1 MVFRSINSKEIQY
14 MNIKTYDKTIKEL
27 LLSGKQFIIPRF
39 QRAYSWE
46 KNNYKEFFEDI
57 LNCLTIK
64 DGKIIIDQYFLGTML
79 FVGDYSES
87 NASKIEV
94 VDGQQRLTSITIL
107 FSALSDIFISM
118 GESVLSEQ
126 IFKYIMT
133 TNDDGEE
140 VRILQSNTHYPFFS
154 FFIQDRS
161 KHIKQEPS
169 SEEEECIKAAYN
181 YFFDN
186 LDENKIRKILKNNF
200 GDKAVDEISYIEIL
214 KAIRDQ
220 ILNTIFVSISTF
232 DKKQA
237 NLIFEILNAKGKR
250 LTDIDL
256 IKNKIFEVLDDT
268 EPADVAQE
276 KWKNLKAILNSCQE
290 NIGLATF
297 YRHFWISKYKKVS
310 DKKLYDSFNSMV
322 VPKNKERF
330 LSFLNELEHDVKN
343 YINIVHPTRDDFDNR
358 KEYFGL
364 VQSLNVLT
372 NYFGI
377 VQVRI
382 ALLALFEVKEKDLLT
397 LKQFKDII
405 TKLENFHFAYNAI
418 AVLPTNKL
426 ESLYSNFA
434 ISLRKCTD
442 KIQIRNIITNL
453 MEEIGKLY
461 PSYQEFE
468 DNFVQLAFS
477 KKESP
482 LNVKTKYALNKI
494 NSYYSNTEIF
504 DDESSIEHIL
514 SESLGET
521 TLNIG
526 NLIVLEERLNKEAD
540 NLKYKDKIEIY
551 KKSSYEWMNKFVNEH
566 DDWNEIDLENRAK
579 SLAKLYYSSILGRSC
594 EW

>member
-1 MVFRSINSKEIQY
+1 

>member
-1 MVFRSINSKEIQY
+1 

-276 KWKNLKAILNSCQE
+276 KWKNLKSILNSCQE

-343 YINIVHPTRDDFDNR
+343 YINIVHPTRDDYDNR

-382 ALLALFEVKEKDLLT
+382 ALLALFEVKEKGLLT

-405 TKLENFHFAYNAI
+405 TNLENFHFAYNAI

-434 ISLRKCTD
+434 IGLRKCTD
-442 KIQIRNIITNL
+442 KVQVRNITTNL

-468 DNFVQLAFS
+468 DNFVQLTFS

-482 LNVKTKYALNKI
+482 SNVKTKYALNKI

-551 KKSSYEWMNKFVNEH
+551 KKSSYEWMNKFVDEH

-579 SLAKLYYSSILGRSC
+579 SLAKLYYSSILGRPC
-594 EW
+594 EG

>member
-1 MVFRSINSKEIQY
+1 

-64 DGKIIIDQYFLGTML
+64 NGKVIIDQYFLGTML

-107 FSALSDIFISM
+107 FSALSDTFIKL

-133 TNDDGEE
+133 TDDDGEE
-140 VRILQSNTHYPFFS
+140 VRILQSNSHYPFFS

-161 KHIKQEPS
+161 KQIKQEPS
-169 SEEEECIKAAYN
+169 SEEEECIKDAYN

-186 LDENKIRKILKNNF
+186 LDEIKIRKFLKNNF
-200 GDKAVDEISYIEIL
+200 GDKEVDEIPYIEIL
-214 KAIRDQ
+214 KGIRDQ

-256 IKNKIFEVLDDT
+256 IKNKIFEVLDDI
-268 EPADVAQE
+268 EPADIAQE
-276 KWKNLKAILNSCQE
+276 KWKNLKSILNSCQE
-290 NIGLATF
+290 SVGLATF

-310 DKKLYDSFNSMV
+310 DKKLYSSFNSMIT
-322 VPKNKERF
+322 PKNKERF
-330 LSFLNELEHDVKN
+330 LTFLNELEYDVKN
-343 YINIVHPTRDDFDNR
+343 YIKIIHPVRDDYGNR

-377 VQVRI
+377 IQVRV
-382 ALLALFEVKEKDLLT
+382 ALLALFEIKEKNLLT
-397 LKQFKDII
+397 LKELKEIVV
-405 TKLENFHFAYNAI
+405 KLENFHFAYNAI

-434 ISLRKCTD
+434 ISLRRCAD
-442 KIQIRNIITNL
+442 KAQVRSIVANL
-453 MEEIGKLY
+453 MSEIDNLY

-468 DNFVQLAFS
+468 DNFVKLTFS
-477 KKESP
+477 KKENPS
-482 LNVKTKYALNKI
+482 NVKTKYTLNKI
-494 NSYYSNTEIF
+494 NSYYSNAETF
-504 DDESSIEHIL
+504 DDESSIEHVL
-514 SESLGET
+514 SESLGDT

-540 NLKYKDKIEIY
+540 NLNYKNKIEIY
-551 KKSSYEWMNKFVNEH
+551 KKSSYEWMHKFIEAH
-566 DDWNEIDLENRAK
+566 DDWNESKLVTRAK
-579 SLAKLYYSSILGRSC
+579 SLAKLYYSAILGRQC
-594 EW
+594 EE

>member
-1 MVFRSINSKEIQY
+1 

-39 QRAYSWE
+39 QRAYSWD
-46 KNNYKEFFEDI
+46 KGNYKEFYEDI

-64 DGKIIIDQYFLGTML
+64 NGKVIIDQYFLGTML
-79 FVGDYSES
+79 FVGDYSEN

-107 FSALSDIFISM
+107 FSALSDTFIKI
-118 GESVLSEQ
+118 GETVLSEQ

-133 TNDDGEE
+133 TDDDGEE
-140 VRILQSNTHYPFFS
+140 VRILQSNSHYPFFS

-161 KHIKQEPS
+161 KQIKQEPS
-169 SEEEECIKAAYN
+169 SEEEECIKDAYK

-186 LDENKIRKILKNNF
+186 LDETKVRNFLKNNF
-200 GDKAVDEISYIEIL
+200 GDKEVDGISYIEIL
-214 KAIRDQ
+214 KGIRDQ

-256 IKNKIFEVLDDT
+256 IKNKVFEVLDDV

-276 KWKNLKAILNSCQE
+276 KWKNIKSILNSCQE
-290 NIGLATF
+290 SVGLATF

-310 DKKLYDSFNSMV
+310 DKKLYNSFNSLV
-322 VPKNKERF
+322 APKNKERF
-330 LSFLNELEHDVKN
+330 LAFLNELEHDVKN
-343 YINIVHPTRDDFDNR
+343 YIKIIHPTRDDYDNR

-377 VQVRI
+377 IQVRV
-382 ALLALFEVKEKDLLT
+382 ALLALFEIKEKGLLT
-397 LKQFKDII
+397 LKELKEIVV
-405 TKLENFHFAYNAI
+405 KLENFHFAYNAI

-434 ISLRKCTD
+434 ISLRKCVD
-442 KIQIRNIITNL
+442 KEQVRNVIDSL
-453 MEEIGKLY
+453 MNEIDKLY
-461 PSYQEFE
+461 PNYQEFE
-468 DNFVQLAFS
+468 DNFIQLEYS
-477 KKESP
+477 KKENPS
-482 LNVKTKYALNKI
+482 NVKTKYALNKI
-494 NSYYSNTEIF
+494 NSYYSKTEIF

-526 NLIVLEERLNKEAD
+526 NLIVLEERLNKEA
-540 NLKYKDKIEIY
+540 NELSFKEKIKIY
-551 KKSSYEWMNKFVNEH
+551 RQSSYEWIGKFVDEY
-566 DDWNEIDLENRAK
+566 DDLSESDFQKRAK
-579 SLAKLYYSSILGRSC
+579 SLAMLYFSSILGRRC
-594 EW
+594 EE

>member
-1 MVFRSINSKEIQY
+1 MVYRSINSKEIRY

-79 FVGDYSES
+79 FVGDYSEN

-107 FSALSDIFISM
+107 FSALSDMFIKI
-118 GESVLSEQ
+118 GEPVLSEQ

-133 TNDDGEE
+133 TDDDGEE
-140 VRILQSNTHYPFFS
+140 VRILQSNSHYPFFS
-154 FFIQDRS
+154 FFIQDRN
-161 KHIKQEPS
+161 KQIKQDPS
-169 SEEEECIKAAYN
+169 SEEEECIKDAYY
-181 YFFDN
+181 YFFSN
-186 LDENKIRKILKNNF
+186 LEETKVRKFLKNNF
-200 GDKAVDEISYIEIL
+200 GDKSVDEISYIEIL

-268 EPADVAQE
+268 EPADIAQE
-276 KWKNLKAILNSCQE
+276 KWKNLKSILNSCQE
-290 NIGLATF
+290 SEGLATF
-297 YRHFWISKYKKVS
+297 YKHFWISKYKKVS
-310 DKKLYDSFNSMV
+310 DKKLYNSFNSLIT
-322 VPKNKERF
+322 PKNKERF
-330 LSFLNELEHDVKN
+330 LAFLNELEYDVKN
-343 YINIVHPTRDDFDNR
+343 YIRILHPTRDTYGNR

-377 VQVRI
+377 VQVRVV
-382 ALLALFEVKEKDLLT
+382 LLALFDIKEKGLLT
-397 LKQFKDII
+397 LKELKEIV
-405 TKLENFHFAYNAI
+405 TSLENFHFAYNAI
-418 AVLPTNKL
+418 VILPTNKL

-434 ISLRKCTD
+434 ISIRKCTD
-442 KIQIRNIITNL
+442 KVQISDIVSNL
-453 MEEIGKLY
+453 MNQINSLY

-468 DNFVQLAFS
+468 NNFVKLTFS
-477 KKESP
+477 KKENPS
-482 LNVKTKYALNKI
+482 NVKTKYALNKI

-514 SESLGET
+514 SESLGEAS
-521 TLNIG
+521 LNIG

-551 KKSSYEWMNKFVNEH
+551 KKSSYEWMNKFVDEH

-579 SLAKLYYSSILGRSC
+579 SLAKLYYSSILGRPC
-594 EW
+594 EG